1 MSKFTEFMGTAGEV
15 GKAVSS
21 VLSPVS
27 GITSAIKG
35 IGSLFGIGGGKSD
48 EELMREQAKL
58 QYEYQ
63 TKLNEQQQK
72 FARENAAT
80 EYERAREMTSDK
92 YLLDKQGRRAA
103 GMSVA
108 MGEGTSVAGE
118 SAPNIA
124 SPYAGSAGLAN
135 PNIATDR
142 QYKQMESLNAI
153 SQLLSN
159 NALAVEQKKSLELD
173 NQLKLQTLSSKV
185 RKEAASAKSE
195 EERANMLELANF
207 IEQSFGYSDRQ
218 FENEM
223 KRINAKYLESQ
234 NIADLETA
242 KATIQQLIS
251 EAGYNKARVKF
262 LKKQEEEIDAK
273 IDLYKSQK
281 VKTDVEASVIPGVA
295 QSEIYRNTAQGHQA
309 GAQANL
315 IGYQETYLRMTEE
328 QRKKVIESQAVKS
341 FLDTLAKT
349 PRDAV
354 IRWLH
359 KPENKDA
366 WYAIPVWIG
375 VELLQILDSAA
386 GVAVSS
392 AVGGTAGVAVSAAN
406 KAASKKMQNN
416 FNPYSGYDSTY

>member
-1 MSKFTEFMGTAGEV
+1 MSKFTEFLGNAADV
-15 GKAVSS
+15 GKSISS
-21 VLSPVS
+21 IISPVS

-63 TKLNEQQQK
+63 TKLNEQQQE

-124 SPYAGSAGLAN
+124 SPYAGSAGLAA

-142 QYKQMESLNAI
+142 QYKQMESLNAV

-159 NALAVEQKKSLELD
+159 NAIAVEQKKSLELD
-173 NQLKLQTLSSKV
+173 NQLKLQTLSSKI

-195 EERANMLELANF
+195 EQRANMLEFANF
-207 IEQSFGYSDRQ
+207 VEQSFGYSDRQ

-223 KRINAKYLESQ
+223 KRINAKYLESEKL
-234 NIADLETA
+234 ADLETA
-242 KATIQQLIS
+242 KAYIQQLIS

-262 LKKQEEEIDAK
+262 LKKQEDEIDAK

-281 VKTDVEASVIPGVA
+281 AKTDVEAVVIPRVA
-295 QSEIYRNTAQGHQA
+295 NSEIYRNTAQGHQA

-328 QRKKVIESQAVKS
+328 QRKEVQKNEAVQS
-341 FLDTLAKT
+341 FLNTLSKS
-349 PRDAV
+349 PREALLRWLQKPDNDSIWKIPLWIVTEFLQVLDGAAGAV
-354 IRWLH
+354 I
-359 KPENKDA
+359 
-366 WYAIPVWIG
+366 
-375 VELLQILDSAA
+375 AA
-386 GVAVSS
+386 
-392 AVGGTAGVAVSAAN
+392 TAGGVSGAAAAAAN
-406 KAASKKMQNN
+406 KAAKKKMQNN
-416 FNPYSGYDSTY
+416 FNPYSDYDSTY

>member
-1 MSKFTEFMGTAGEV
+1 MSKFTDFMSSAADV
-15 GKAVSS
+15 GKSVSS
-21 VLSPVS
+21 IIAPVS

-35 IGSLFGIGGGKSD
+35 IGSLLGFGGGKSD

-63 TKLNEQQQK
+63 TKLNEQQQEY
-72 FARENAAT
+72 ARENAAT

-159 NALAVEQKKSLELD
+159 NAIAVEQKKSLELD

-195 EERANMLELANF
+195 EARASMLDFANF

-223 KRINAKYLESQ
+223 KRINAKYLESEKL
-234 NIADLETA
+234 ADLETA
-242 KATIQQLIS
+242 KANVQQLIS

-273 IDLYKSQK
+273 IELLKSQK
-281 VKTDVEASVIPGVA
+281 IKTDVESSVIPGVA
-295 QSEIYRNTAQGHQA
+295 KSEIYKNTALGHQA

-328 QRKKVIESQAVKS
+328 QRKEVQKNEAVQS
-341 FLDTLAKT
+341 FLNTLAKT
-349 PRDAV
+349 PREAV
-354 IRWLH
+354 IRWLQH
-359 KPENKDA
+359 PENEDS
-366 WYAIPVWIG
+366 WLQIPGWIG
-375 VELLQILDSAA
+375 VELLQLLDSAA
-386 GVAVSS
+386 GA
-392 AVGGTAGVAVSAAN
+392 AGAALIGGAAASVAN
-406 KAASKKMQNN
+406 KAAKKKMQNN
-416 FNPYSGYDSTY
+416 FNPYTGYDTTY